1 MLSVTIKGVK
11 IMYDTY
17 ARYIYE
23 WLIQNQIASKLD
35 SIIELLGVLRDRSV
49 YIFIVLL
56 FILLVTVAFKFI
68 TVRGRNV

>member
-1 MLSVTIKGVK
+1 
-11 IMYDTY
+11 MYDTY

-23 WLIQNQIASKLD
+23 WLINNKIASKLD
-35 SIIELLGVLRDRSV
+35 SIIELLGVLRDRAV

-68 TVRGRNV
+68 TVRGRNI

>member
-1 MLSVTIKGVK
+1 
-11 IMYDTY
+11 MYDTY
-17 ARYIYE
+17 TRLIYE
-23 WLIQNQIASKLD
+23 WLTKNEIASKLD
-35 SIIELLGVLRDRSV
+35 SIIDLLGVLRDRAV

>member
-1 MLSVTIKGVK
+1 
-11 IMYDTY
+11 MYDTY
-17 ARYIYE
+17 TRLIYE
-23 WLIQNQIASKLD
+23 WLTKNEIASKLD
-35 SIIELLGVLRDRSV
+35 SIIELLGVLRDRAV

>member
-1 MLSVTIKGVK
+1 
-11 IMYDTY
+11 MYDTY

-23 WLIQNQIASKLD
+23 WLIKNEIASKFD

-49 YIFIVLL
+49 YIFVVLL

>member
-1 MLSVTIKGVK
+1 
-11 IMYDTY
+11 MYDTY

-23 WLIQNQIASKLD
+23 WLIKNEIAGKLD
-35 SIIELLGVLRDRSV
+35 SIIALLGVLRDRAV

-68 TVRGRNV
+68 TVRGRNI

>member
-1 MLSVTIKGVK
+1 
-11 IMYDTY
+11 MYDTY

-23 WLIQNQIASKLD
+23 WLINNKIAGKLD
-35 SIIELLGVLRDRSV
+35 SSIELLGVLRDRAV
-49 YIFIVLL
+49 YIFVVLL

>member
-1 MLSVTIKGVK
+1 
-11 IMYDTY
+11 MYDQY
-17 ARYIYE
+17 SRYIYE
-23 WLIQNQIASKLD
+23 WLINNKIASKLD
-35 SIIELLGVLRDRSV
+35 SIIELLGVLRDRAV